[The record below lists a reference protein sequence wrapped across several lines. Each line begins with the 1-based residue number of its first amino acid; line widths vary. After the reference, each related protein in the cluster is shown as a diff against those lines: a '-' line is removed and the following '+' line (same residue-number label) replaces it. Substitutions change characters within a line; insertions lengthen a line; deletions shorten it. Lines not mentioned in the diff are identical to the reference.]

1 MIDYQIFISYFAKVR
16 RGCVKNL
23 KRDRSGVKIIFVENK
38 KEEQIFCSS
47 KIG

>member
-1 MIDYQIFISYFAKVR
+1 MFISYFAKVR

-38 KEEQIFCSS
+38 NRRTDFLFF
-47 KIG
+47 